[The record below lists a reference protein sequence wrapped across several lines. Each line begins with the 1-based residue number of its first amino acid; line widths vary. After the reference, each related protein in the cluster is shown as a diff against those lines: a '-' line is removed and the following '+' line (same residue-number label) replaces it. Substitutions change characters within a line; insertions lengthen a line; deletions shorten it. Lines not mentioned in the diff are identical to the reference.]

1 MYRGFTL
8 EQFMDQCYGN
18 TADQGKGRQMPIH
31 YGTADLNF
39 VTISS
44 TLATQ
49 MPQGSCCWH
58 PNLQQWQRPPLF
70 LLACRNQINVLP
82 VFDCRGFVCVVCFL
96 FSFNVLFARFQ
107 LRRILSAL
115 VGVCSSRLEVLLIV
129 QYCVYSSLC
138 STVHSSRSFRDVAAL
153 LRQVSSCGAAS
164 VWKRSWTNAT
174 RVATTAVKVATCRC
188 ITARESSPSSRF
200 RRRSQRRCR
209 KVSPVCRPHAPHNT
223 LHPR

>member
-49 MPQGSCCWH
+49 MPQGSCCH
-58 PNLQQWQRPPLF
+58 RPTSSSCSAR
-70 LLACRNQINVLP
+70 LLSVSSLEIREMFFQA
-82 VFDCRGFVCVVCFL
+82 FCVVCFL

-107 LRRILSAL
+107 LHRNMSAL
-115 VGVCSSRLEVLLIV
+115 VSVCASRLEAPSHCAAPYLLFHF
-129 QYCVYSSLC
+129 C
-138 STVHSSRSFRDVAAL
+138 RSFRDVAAL

-164 VWKRSWTNAT
+164 VWKRSWISAT
-174 RVATTAVKVATCRC
+174 RVATTVVTAATCPC
-188 ITARESSPSSRF
+188 TTARATSPSSRF
-200 RRRSQRRCR
+200 RRLSQRRCR
-209 KVSPVCRPHAPHNT
+209 KVSLCVTRLPLVT
-223 LHPR
+223 LPILANQSYFASML